1 MNMRLSKNL
10 TLSEAIKS
18 QTAARLGI
26 ENTPIG
32 DHLLN
37 LKRTA
42 HYIFQPCRD
51 KFGPLALSSGYR
63 SRDLNQA
70 IGGALSSQHCKGQA
84 LDIDGDKTGVS
95 NRELF
100 HFIREN
106 LDFDQLIWEYGNDI
120 EPDWVHVSYKE
131 GANRGEV
138 LKVKRVKGKSIYTL
152 WD

>member
-63 SRDLNQA
+63 SSDLNRA
-70 IGGALSSQHCKGQA
+70 IGGASSSQHCKGQA

-138 LKVKRVKGKSIYTL
+138 LKVQRVKGKSIYTL